1 MIRLALDAASSRC
14 TVALEAGGAI
24 RARHLDGP
32 RRHTREVLGL
42 VEDLLGEIGGGPRD
56 ITRVLTG
63 DGPGSFTGL
72 RVAAAVAKALCWNRP
87 EVRWATAP
95 SLLIRAAG
103 HVPPS
108 GGTALA
114 LSDAL
119 RGDLYAGEWRFS
131 TGEVEAIGGPVR
143 TLRPEELAGHRA
155 EVVVGTIPDGLLAA
169 VRAATGRE
177 PITGDVALPDARALL
192 ALDGRPG
199 GVVEVTDPSSWQP
212 LYGRPAEAQA
222 VWERTHGRAL
232 PDPSYHAG

>member
-42 VEDLLGEIGGGPRD
+42 VEELLGEIGGGPRD

-72 RVAAAVAKALCWNRP
+72 RVAAAVAKALCWDRP

-95 SLLIRAAG
+95 SLLIRATA

-108 GGTALA
+108 GGIVLA
-114 LSDAL
+114 VSDAL
-119 RGDLYAGEWRFS
+119 RGELYAGWWRLA
-131 TGEVEAIGGPVR
+131 ELRVEPIGGPVR
-143 TLRPEELAGHRA
+143 AMLPAALSEHDADL
-155 EVVVGTIPDGLLAA
+155 VLGTIPDALLAA
-169 VRAATGRE
+169 VRAATGRA
-177 PITGDVALPDARALL
+177 PITGDAALPDARALL